1 MPTVSIPFSNALSRT
16 FAAARGV
23 VRRPLGPHGVILLGL
38 ACIAVIWAG
47 AIYEI
52 HEERRFV
59 AQDAHQTTSNLARA
73 FEEHIIRSVRGVDQT
88 LLYVREIYSRDPQG
102 FDVRPWAR
110 ASEVANDF
118 AFQLSV
124 IDRNGR
130 LVTSSLDPLGTN
142 GVDLSDR
149 DHIRV
154 HLRRDDDILFI
165 SEPVLGRVSNKWS
178 INISR
183 RIEGPDGRLLGI
195 AVVSV
200 DPTYLAR
207 FYDSIDVGRKGIISL
222 VGTDAVVRIRVGNG
236 SEVIGKRLAGSP
248 LFAAFSRAPAGVVEA
263 QSSVDGVQ
271 RTFSY
276 RKVKDLPLIVLV
288 GLADEEVY
296 ATFGRNRAMYLGGA
310 LVLSIGLV
318 IVIVMIQRYQR
329 GLQRA
334 AAAAE
339 AAVRARSD
347 FIAVISHEIRTP
359 LNGVIGMAGLLT
371 ESGLTGEQ
379 ARFAGT
385 LRDSA
390 EHLLHLVD
398 DVLDFSK
405 LDAGCVVLEE
415 IPFDLAAL
423 VEGTLRGVGQ
433 RAAAKG
439 LALAAVLSPELPRTV
454 VGDPGR
460 LRQVLLNMLT
470 NGIKFTE
477 TGGITVDVVVVASR
491 APRRIGIA
499 VDVVDSG
506 IGIAP
511 EAMGGLFAEF
521 QQADS
526 SVSRRFGGTG
536 LGLAI
541 CKRLIERMGG
551 TITVDSAVGRGTAF
565 RVVVDVGLPDA
576 EAPLLG
582 GVATTAP
589 RVLVIDRNGVSRSA
603 LVRQLALL
611 GAEVSAAD
619 TRDLGVSMAWDAAV
633 TAQPFTCIALDETV
647 ASGDII
653 ASLQAEPC
661 MATTRL
667 VLLTSAAAH
676 ERVAGADETFDAVLG
691 KPLGYAAVRGA
702 IVEGSTGAEA
712 FDTRAGVGQP
722 PLGTVHPLRILV
734 AEDNPTNQLVVQK
747 LLEGLGYAI
756 DLVPDGAAALAAVKA
771 APYDL
776 VFMDMM
782 MPGMDG
788 LQATRAIRALPEPER
803 RVHVVAL
810 TANAFK
816 HDAET
821 CRIAGMNDFVGKPIT
836 RDRLEAAIRRYLGL
850 RVREPAAVGTG
861 ADVAATFDRG
871 TFALLGEE
879 IGPDGARQVLATFM
893 SDSRARVAA
902 LREHV
907 AARAAGDVE
916 HEAHTLKGAA
926 GTLGFA
932 CLAEIAR
939 QLEQDAKAGRDR
951 NLDDQ
956 VRALSAAFDELA
968 GVMAEIDETAT
979 SASIVMPAC
988 SARDGAHNRL
998 R

>member
-1 MPTVSIPFSNALSRT
+1 MSAVSIFLSKALSRT
-16 FAAARGV
+16 PAAARSIL
-23 VRRPLGPHGVILLGL
+23 RRSFGPHGVILLGL
-38 ACIAVIWAG
+38 AGIAAIWAG

-52 HEERRFV
+52 REERRFV
-59 AQDAHQTTSNLARA
+59 AQDARQTTANLARA
-73 FEEHIIRSVRGVDQT
+73 FEEHIIRMVSGVDQT
-88 LLYVREIYSRDPQG
+88 LLYVREIYGRDPQG
-102 FDVRPWAR
+102 FDVRPFAR
-110 ASEVANDF
+110 ASEIANDF
-118 AFQLSV
+118 AFQ
-124 IDRNGR
+124 IAITDRSGR

-142 GVDLSDR
+142 RVDLSDR

-154 HLRRDDDILFI
+154 HLQRDNDILFI

-183 RIEGPDGRLLGI
+183 RVTAPDGSLLGV

-207 FYDSIDVGRKGIISL
+207 FYDSIDVGRKGVVSL

-236 SEVIGKRLAGSP
+236 AEVIGKRLSGSP
-248 LFAAFSRAPAGVVEA
+248 LFAAFSRSPAGVVEA
-263 QSSVDGVQ
+263 PSSVDGVA

-296 ATFGRNRAMYLGGA
+296 ATFERNRAMYLGAAAA
-310 LVLSIGLV
+310 LSLGLL
-318 IVIVMIQRYQR
+318 IVIVLIQSYQR

-334 AAAAE
+334 TAAAE
-339 AAVRARSD
+339 AAMRARSD
-347 FIAVISHEIRTP
+347 FVAVISHEIRTP
-359 LNGVIGMAGLLT
+359 LNGVIGMAGLLA
-371 ESGLTGEQ
+371 ESGLAGEQ
-379 ARFAGT
+379 ARFAGM

-405 LDAGCVVLEE
+405 LDAGCLALEE
-415 IPFDLAAL
+415 IPFDLAVL
-423 VEGTLRGVGQ
+423 VEGTLRAVGH

-460 LRQVLLNMLT
+460 IRQVLLNLLT
-470 NGIKFTE
+470 NGLKFTE
-477 TGGITVDVVVVASR
+477 TGGVTVDVAVVASR
-491 APRRIGIA
+491 SPCRIGIA
-499 VDVVDSG
+499 IDVADSG

-511 EAMGGLFAEF
+511 EAMGSLFTEF
-521 QQADS
+521 HQADT

-541 CKRLIERMGG
+541 CRRLIERMGG
-551 TITVDSAVGRGTAF
+551 TITVDSAVGRGSAF
-565 RVVVDVGLPDA
+565 RIVVDVGLPEPDVS
-576 EAPLLG
+576 LLG
-582 GVATTAP
+582 GLSTSSP
-589 RVLVIDRNGVSRSA
+589 RVLVIDRNPVSRGA

-611 GAEVSAAD
+611 GAAVSAAD

-653 ASLQAEPC
+653 VSLQAEPC
-661 MATTRL
+661 MAATRL

-676 ERVAGADETFDAVLG
+676 ERAAGAGAVFDAVLG
-691 KPLGYAAVRGA
+691 KPLGYDAVCVA
-702 IVEGSTGAEA
+702 IVEGSTGTEA
-712 FDTRAGVGQP
+712 AGAQAGTDQP
-722 PLGTVHPLRILV
+722 PLGRLHPLRILV
-734 AEDNPTNQLVVQK
+734 AEDNQTNQLVAQK

-756 DLVPDGAAALAAVKA
+756 DLVADGAAAVAAVKA
-771 APYDL
+771 TPYDL

-803 RVHVVAL
+803 RVHIVAL

-821 CRIAGMNDFVGKPIT
+821 CRVAGMNDFVGKPIT
-836 RDRLEAAIRRYLGL
+836 RDRMEAAIHRYLGL
-850 RVREPAAVGTG
+850 HGAEPAA
-861 ADVAATFDRG
+861 APAAAPSGEASPSFDRD
-871 TFALLGEE
+871 TFARLGEE

-893 SDSRARVAA
+893 ADSAARVAR
-902 LREHV
+902 LRERV
-907 AARAAGDVE
+907 AARAARDVE
-916 HEAHTLKGAA
+916 REAHTLKGAA

-932 CLAEIAR
+932 RLAEIAR
-939 QLEQDAKAGRDR
+939 RLERDAHDGRAHD
-951 NLDDQ
+951 LDAQ
-956 VRALSAAFDELA
+956 VEALSAAFDELA
-968 GVMAEIDETAT
+968 GTVAAIEQA
-979 SASIVMPAC
+979 A
-988 SARDGAHNRL
+988 
-998 R
+998 